1 MLAAPP
7 VQLVTAT
14 DIAARL
20 GQSLRRVQWVLATR
34 PHIRPVARA
43 GAVRVYSTASI
54 ALVQDE
60 IDRIDERRREVSGA
74 SR

>member
-7 VQLVTAT
+7 VQLVTAA

-20 GQSLRRVQWVLATR
+20 GQPLRRVQWVLATR
-34 PHIRPVARA
+34 HHIRPVALA
-43 GAVRVYSTASI
+43 GVVRVYSTTAV

-60 IDRIDERRREVSGA
+60 IDRINRRKEAARA
-74 SR
+74 